1 MSVSE
6 GRSNSKLRQRS
17 TTRAQTQTLTE
28 QTKARFAELAAL
40 NKHKR
45 NPDLPSVSLPPPERR
60 SVAEVMSERF
70 ELLDIEGDISGKL
83 RLIYGSG
90 PADPASFV
98 LTLTPQYVAR
108 ASGKTPPVSFHEI
121 ERYADENAGD
131 LREMAFREKA
141 TGRLNLTLE

>member
-60 SVAEVMSERF
+60 SVAEVMSLSERF
-70 ELLDIEGDISGKL
+70 ETNRDQFEDILRQIEKL
-83 RLIYGSG
+83 IGSFPPTVAMRANNLAEDDALAQRLS
-90 PADPASFV
+90 S
-98 LTLTPQYVAR
+98 
-108 ASGKTPPVSFHEI
+108 
-121 ERYADENAGD
+121 
-131 LREMAFREKA
+131 
-141 TGRLNLTLE
+141 TGRELIKQGEFIMLKWKLKSGAE

>member
-60 SVAEVMSERF
+60 SDAEVMSLSERF
-70 ELLDIEGDISGKL
+70 ETNRDQFEDILRQIEKL
-83 RLIYGSG
+83 IGSFPPTVAMRANNLAEDDALAQRLSSTGRELIKQAEFITRKWKLKSG
-90 PADPASFV
+90 PP
-98 LTLTPQYVAR
+98 
-108 ASGKTPPVSFHEI
+108 SG
-121 ERYADENAGD
+121 
-131 LREMAFREKA
+131 
-141 TGRLNLTLE
+141 